1 MVLEMRGTILPG
13 HEWDVM
19 VDLFFYRDPEET
31 KELEEEEALVAP
43 DYGAVA
49 EYAATGTDNWG
60 GDWGAGDTAAP
71 PAGAP
76 APTGADWTA
85 APAPPAEGVWD
96 AAAAP
101 PAATPGWE
109 QGVAPVAA

>member
-1 MVLEMRGTILPG
+1 LQ
-13 HEWDVM
+13 

-31 KELEEEEALVAP
+31 KEQEEEEAMVAP

-49 EYAATGTDNWG
+49 EYAAPGTDNWG
-60 GDWGAGDTAAP
+60 GDWGAGDAAAP

-85 APAPPAEGVWD
+85 APGLILLPP
-96 AAAAP
+96 
-101 PAATPGWE
+101 
-109 QGVAPVAA
+109 